1 MASSSRDD
9 ALVAGFLSEVK
20 QVEKRDSVLT
30 KEAQIERLTKAGSK
44 YGNLNPFAVL
54 MVAYDAD
61 DDSIRK
67 SFRKLS
73 ILTHPDKNPDQKEL
87 AQRAFDAV
95 KAAYATLSDPA
106 KKETCLNV
114 VQNAKKDLDEEIT
127 RKRKE
132 MRANHKTV
140 IVPEDEPGV
149 YKQQLHKKAVKLF
162 ADLERLRQEIADRE
176 SDMRRN
182 VAESEIA
189 DKRQA
194 EREKE
199 FKKNFEATRQKR
211 TDSWNAFQ
219 GKGKEA
225 KKEKKKKKPKGFF
238 KPPKNK
244 IEKRWKRKT
253 ATIILNKCV

>member
-1 MASSSRDD
+1 MSSKED

-20 QVEKRDSVLT
+20 QVEKRDAVLT
-30 KEAQIERLTKAGSK
+30 KEQQIERLTKPGSK

-54 MVAYDAD
+54 MVGYDAD
-61 DDSIRK
+61 DNSVRK

-73 ILTHPDKNPDQKEL
+73 ILTHPDKNPDSKEL

-95 KAAYATLSDPA
+95 KAAYETLSDPD

-114 VQNAKKDLDEEIT
+114 VNNAKKDLENDIQQ
-127 RKRKE
+127 KRKD
-132 MRANHKTV
+132 MRAKHKTV
-140 IVPEDEPGV
+140 IIPEDEPSV
-149 YKQQLHKKAVKLF
+149 YKQELHKRAVKLF
-162 ADLERLRQEIADRE
+162 ADLERLRVEIADRE

-182 VAESEIA
+182 VAESEEA
-189 DKRQA
+189 DKKKA
-194 EREKE
+194 DREKE

-211 TDSWNAFQ
+211 TDSWNSFQ
-219 GKGKEA
+219 GIGKG

-244 IEKRWKRKT
+244 IEKR
-253 ATIILNKCV
+253 